1 MGQSGDGKRNILL
14 GWPKWHC
21 ILASSPNFISKGYN
35 SKPFSIIS
43 VLSPPPAAYSSHYC
57 IGRYFVNKKVR
68 NNHCIYKCCIS
79 LSCCV
84 DYIIH
89 IAPKI
94 FLSQQIN
101 HRYAGISVSSLL
113 PLQIFRVNS
122 LFRVTVS
129 DLMTSLKSFCNYL
142 FNKWAVF
149 IVLFSSHDTFFKP
162 MNTVYKSNFKI
173 CKFFIIPILLS
184 YVFEKIGG
192 KPLPMS
198 MSSIEKKLS

>member
-1 MGQSGDGKRNILL
+1 MNKTRSCACKLKYLLLWLVNLEFFFTFRKKMGQSGDGKRNILL

-43 VLSPPPAAYSSHYC
+43 VLSPPPPAYSSHYC

-89 IAPKI
+89 IAPNI

-101 HRYAGISVSSLL
+101 HRYAGIGVSTLL
-113 PLQIFRVNS
+113 PLQIFRANS
-122 LFRVTVS
+122 YS
-129 DLMTSLKSFCNYL
+129 
-142 FNKWAVF
+142 
-149 IVLFSSHDTFFKP
+149 
-162 MNTVYKSNFKI
+162 
-173 CKFFIIPILLS
+173 
-184 YVFEKIGG
+184 E
-192 KPLPMS
+192 
-198 MSSIEKKLS
+198 